1 MDELAVLG
9 KVIVFSVYD
18 PAKADWGLIRSQVA
32 DAQYAG
38 ATPLIISVPAENVP
52 QDAYLADYKPLITLN
67 RANGGAT
74 YFEEGELISKWSPRD
89 VPEKERLRDLLDRE
103 PVSVSTDFIVSRR
116 IKAQG
121 FTVYL
126 LALLLLL

>member
-1 MDELAVLG
+1 MSARGQTSSCSTFSFFFLPSTASRAVYCR
-9 KVIVFSVYD
+9 VTDS
-18 PAKADWGLIRSQVA
+18 
-32 DAQYAG
+32 
-38 ATPLIISVPAENVP
+38 
-52 QDAYLADYKPLITLN
+52 
-67 RANGGAT
+67 
-74 YFEEGELISKWSPRD
+74 GELISKWSPRD